1 MAFVKSILLAFSM
14 FSAIPMP
21 RVEWN
26 EKNMRYLMPAFPLI
40 GLVIGLL
47 MRAILYLA
55 DAIAW
60 SKEAEVIVRA
70 LLPLLLMFLPLAVT
84 GGIHMDGFMDTC
96 DALGSHADREKKLA
110 IMKDSH
116 CGAFAVM
123 GAVVYFIA
131 DFVLLSL
138 WCRFPSGSLLLIF
151 LFSRL
156 LSAFSVAT
164 FSPAKDSGLVRTF
177 SDAGARTFTA
187 VWSAVFFVLITVA
200 GFFFFRWQALALAVT
215 QLFVFVCYF
224 FLTRRHFGGITGDTS
239 GWFLQMAEILSLLAG
254 LFFRAG

>member
-1 MAFVKSILLAFSM
+1 
-14 FSAIPMP
+14 
-21 RVEWN
+21 
-26 EKNMRYLMPAFPLI
+26 
-40 GLVIGLL
+40 
-47 MRAILYLA
+47 
-55 DAIAW
+55 
-60 SKEAEVIVRA
+60 
-70 LLPLLLMFLPLAVT
+70 
-84 GGIHMDGFMDTC
+84 
-96 DALGSHADREKKLA
+96 
-110 IMKDSH
+110 
-116 CGAFAVM
+116 M

-156 LSAFSVAT
+156 LSAFSVAI
-164 FSPAKDSGLVRTF
+164 FPPAKDSGLVRTF
-177 SDAGARTFTA
+177 SDAGSRTFTA

-215 QLFVFVCYF
+215 QLFVFFCYF

-239 GWFLQMAEILSLLAG
+239 GWFLQMAEILSLLTG